1 MANKLITKKIILCSI
16 ALFAVSLIACRKS
29 ENSGSGESSI
39 FSNET
44 DEAVQLVSEGNLLL
58 KDVKKIYKE
67 NESKLATLKEA
78 MNGKDVETV
87 KKLAD
92 DFVYKINDGMTLG
105 EDAFKKIEDASNKNS
120 NPKFQEYL
128 NLKKLSLRK
137 QLDAFEFRRQLARQL
152 RDAFKIT
159 KDASLLEKAKGEL
172 QQKEESFKKLMNEAE
187 ILSKEA
193 NDLAKTKKSA

>member
-1 MANKLITKKIILCSI
+1 MRRILVTI
-16 ALFAVSLIACRKS
+16 LVFLTLTLLLFACKKA
-29 ENSGSGESSI
+29 ENSDSSI
-39 FSNET
+39 FSDET
-44 DEAVQLVSEGNLLL
+44 DEAVKLVNEGNKLL

-87 KKLAD
+87 RKLAD

-105 EDAFKKIEDASNKNS
+105 EDAFKKIEEASNKNS

-137 QLDAFEFRRQLARQL
+137 QLDAFEFRRLLARQL
-152 RDAFKIT
+152 RDAFKVT
-159 KDASLLEKAKGEL
+159 KDASMLDKAKGEL

-193 NDLAKTKKSA
+193 NDLAKTKKATSI